1 MPAVDLAEV
10 SLPACTWRRSRLAT
24 IATLTIIGGTIRSST
39 HSRSRGHGV
48 YGELRR
54 QIVLNERAPGAVL
67 TELALAADLSSSQS
81 VIREALI
88 RLEGDGLV
96 VRSGY
101 QGTVVTDLD
110 AEEAA
115 EILALRK
122 RMETRAA
129 RRVCR
134 RVNGGDISA
143 LTGQLTE
150 MRRAATAEDLGALVS
165 ADTDFHLA
173 LFRISGLLAMEPILA
188 RCILHTHRFRAW
200 APWHRRPM
208 MQTADRH
215 VPILDALAARDA
227 TALHQEL
234 ATHLDTIVEMKPT

>member
-1 MPAVDLAEV
+1 
-10 SLPACTWRRSRLAT
+10 
-24 IATLTIIGGTIRSST
+24 
-39 HSRSRGHGV
+39 
-48 YGELRR
+48 
-54 QIVLNERAPGAVL
+54 VLNERAPGAVL
-67 TELALAADLSSSQS
+67 TELALAADLSSSQA

-110 AEEAA
+110 AEEAG
-115 EILALRK
+115 EILGLRK
-122 RMETRAA
+122 RMEIRATR
-129 RRVCR
+129 RICR
-134 RVNGGDISA
+134 LVSGGDMAVLSERLA
-143 LTGQLTE
+143 E
-150 MRRAATAEDLGALVS
+150 MRRAAAEDDLWALVS

-173 LFRISGLLAMEPILA
+173 LFGISGLFAMQPILA

-215 VPILDALAARDA
+215 LPIIEALTARDA
-227 TALHQEL
+227 AALRQEL
-234 ATHLDTIVEMKPT
+234 ERHLDTIVETKPA